1 MMRWL
6 ELRRALRRTPAGGVG
21 SVIVVLMILV
31 AVLGPRVAPYA
42 PNTPDYAHARQ
53 GPSWAHL
60 GGTDD
65 FGRDILSRVLYGA
78 RISITVGFLG
88 VVIGL
93 IPGAVLGLMA
103 GYYGGWLD
111 EAVMRVID
119 VLLAFPGI
127 LLAIAMVAVLG
138 PGLVNIVI
146 AIGFFGIPVY
156 TRLVRGSTLQAKGQ
170 VYVEAIRAQGAG
182 SPRIIFRHILPNV
195 VAPIIVISTL
205 QIASAI
211 LTESALSFLG
221 LGAPPPTPEWGAI
234 LTNAKDDLA
243 TLPYMAIFPGA
254 ALVVTVL
261 GFNLLGDGLRDVLD
275 PRMKT

>member
-1 MMRWL
+1 MTHWHR
-6 ELRRALRRTPAGGVG
+6 LRAMRRTLAGGIG
-21 SVIVVLMILV
+21 SAVVVLMILV
-31 AVLGPRVAPYA
+31 AAVGPYLAPYP
-42 PNTPDYAHARQ
+42 PNRPDYAHARE
-53 GPSWAHL
+53 GPNWAHL

-65 FGRDILSRVLYGA
+65 FGRDIFSRVLYGA
-78 RISITVGFLG
+78 RISMTVGFLG
-88 VVIGL
+88 VLIGL
-93 IPGAVLGLMA
+93 IPGAALGLMA

-111 EAVMRVID
+111 EVLMRVID

-138 PGLVNIVI
+138 PGLVNIII
-146 AIGFFGIPVY
+146 AIGFFGVPVY
-156 TRLVRGSTLQAKGQ
+156 TRLVRGSTLQVKEQ
-170 VYVEAIRAQGAG
+170 VYIEAVRAQGAR
-182 SPRIIFRHILPNV
+182 SSRILLRHLLPNV

-205 QIASAI
+205 QIAGAI

-254 ALVVTVL
+254 ALVITIL

>member
-1 MMRWL
+1 MR
-6 ELRRALRRTPAGGVG
+6 RVTVSRFVRRTPAGGIG
-21 SVIVVLMILV
+21 FAIVVTMILI
-31 AVLGPRVAPYA
+31 AAIGPQFAPYA
-42 PNTPDYAHARQ
+42 PDTPDYPHARQ
-53 GPSWAHL
+53 GPSVLHL

-65 FGRDILSRVLYGA
+65 FGRDIFSRVLYGA
-78 RISITVGFLG
+78 RISMTVGFLG
-88 VVIGL
+88 VIIGL
-93 IPGAVLGLMA
+93 IPGAVLGLTA
-103 GYYGGWLD
+103 GYYGGWFD
-111 EAVMRVID
+111 ELIMRVID

-138 PGLVNIVI
+138 PGLINIVI

-156 TRLVRGSTLQAKGQ
+156 TRLVRGSTLQAKEQ
-170 VYVEAIRAQGAG
+170 VYVEAVRAQGAA
-182 SPRIIFRHILPNV
+182 SPRILFRHILPNV

-205 QIASAI
+205 QIAGAI

-243 TLPYMAIFPGA
+243 TSPYMALFPGA

>member
-1 MMRWL
+1 MT
-6 ELRRALRRTPAGGVG
+6 RRPVLSRMLHRTAAGRIGSTIVALMLVVA
-21 SVIVVLMILV
+21 IV
-31 AVLGPRVAPYA
+31 GPRLAPYA
-42 PNTPDYAHARQ
+42 PNAPDYAHARAQ
-53 GPSWAHL
+53 PSWTHL

-65 FGRDILSRVLYGA
+65 FGRDIFSRVLYGA
-78 RISITVGFLG
+78 RISMAVGFAG
-88 VVIGL
+88 VLTGL
-93 IPGAVLGLMA
+93 VPGTIFGLTT
-103 GYYGGWLD
+103 GYFAGWLD
-111 EAVMRVID
+111 EAIMRVMD

-127 LLAIAMVAVLG
+127 LLAIAMVAILG

-146 AIGFFGIPVY
+146 AIGVFGIPVY
-156 TRLVRGSTLQAKGQ
+156 TRIVRGSTLQAKGQ
-170 VYVEAIRAQGAG
+170 LYVEAARAQGAG
-182 SPRIIFRHILPNV
+182 SPRVLFRHILPNV

-243 TLPYMAIFPGA
+243 TLPYMAVSPGV
-254 ALVVTVL
+254 ALVITVL

-275 PRMKT
+275 PRMRT

>member
-1 MMRWL
+1 MRRVTWRQF
-6 ELRRALRRTPAGGVG
+6 LRHTPGGVVG
-21 SVIVVLMILV
+21 LTIVVAMMLV
-31 AVLGPRVAPYA
+31 AVLGPRLAPYGA
-42 PNTPDYAHARQ
+42 DTPDYVHARQ
-53 GPSWAHL
+53 GPSLSHL

-65 FGRDILSRVLYGA
+65 FGRDIFSRVLYGA
-78 RISITVGFLG
+78 RISISVGFLG
-88 VVIGL
+88 VVVGL
-93 IPGAVLGLMA
+93 VPGAIFGLTA
-103 GYYGGWLD
+103 GYYGGWFD
-111 EAVMRVID
+111 EVAMRVID

-138 PGLVNIVI
+138 PGLINIVI

-156 TRLVRGSTLQAKGQ
+156 TRLVRGSTLQAKEQ
-170 VYVEAIRAQGAG
+170 VYVEAVRAQGAASG
-182 SPRIIFRHILPNV
+182 RIVFRHILPNV
-195 VAPIIVISTL
+195 VAPIIVVSTL

-243 TLPYMAIFPGA
+243 TLPYMAVFPGA

-261 GFNLLGDGLRDVLD
+261 GFNLLGDGLRDVFD

>member
-1 MMRWL
+1 MRC
-6 ELRRALRRTPAGGVG
+6 
-21 SVIVVLMILV
+21 
-31 AVLGPRVAPYA
+31 
-42 PNTPDYAHARQ
+42 
-53 GPSWAHL
+53 
-60 GGTDD
+60 
-65 FGRDILSRVLYGA
+65 
-78 RISITVGFLG
+78 
-88 VVIGL
+88 
-93 IPGAVLGLMA
+93 
-103 GYYGGWLD
+103 
-111 EAVMRVID
+111 ID

-156 TRLVRGSTLQAKGQ
+156 TRLVRGSTLQVREQ
-170 VYVEAIRAQGAG
+170 IYVEAARAQDARAT
-182 SPRIIFRHILPNV
+182 RILFGHILPNV

-243 TLPYMAIFPGA
+243 TLPYMALFPGV
-254 ALVVTVL
+254 ALVITVL

-275 PRMKT
+275 PRMKL

>member
-1 MMRWL
+1 VAHAT
-6 ELRRALRRTPAGGVG
+6 LRRLLRRTAAGAVG
-21 SVIVVLMILV
+21 CVIVTSMIFI
-31 AVLGPRVAPYA
+31 AALGPLWAPYA
-42 PNTPDYAHARQ
+42 PNAPDYAHAREA
-53 GPSWAHL
+53 PSAAHL

-65 FGRDILSRVLYGA
+65 FGRDIFSRVLYGA
-78 RISITVGFLG
+78 RISMTVGFLG
-88 VVIGL
+88 VIIGL
-93 IPGAVLGLMA
+93 IPGAFLGLIA
-103 GYYGGWLD
+103 GYSGGWLD
-111 EAVMRVID
+111 EIVMRVID

-146 AIGFFGIPVY
+146 AIGFFGVPVY
-156 TRLVRGSTLQAKGQ
+156 TRLVRGSTLQAKEQ
-170 VYVEAIRAQGAG
+170 VYVEAVRAQGAR
-182 SPRIIFRHILPNV
+182 SARILIRHILPNV

-243 TLPYMAIFPGA
+243 TLPYMALFPGA
-254 ALVVTVL
+254 ALVITVL

-275 PRMKT
+275 PRMKM